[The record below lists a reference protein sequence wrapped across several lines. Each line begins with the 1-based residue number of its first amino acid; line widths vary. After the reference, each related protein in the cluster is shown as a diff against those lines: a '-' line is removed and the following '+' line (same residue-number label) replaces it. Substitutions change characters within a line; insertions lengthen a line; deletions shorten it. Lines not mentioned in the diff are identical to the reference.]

1 MRIAVGLPNTVPG
14 TPGPR
19 LTEWARRAEELGF
32 STLGTIGRL
41 VFPTYDEFQAL
52 TAAAAVTTRIRLFSN
67 VAIGPVYDRAFLAKW
82 AAGLDQISGGR
93 FVLGLGV
100 GWRDEDFI
108 VAGKAYKDRGRR
120 LDADIEYLQ
129 RAWRGELVAGATK
142 RLTPRPTNGEGVP
155 LAFGGTVPAS
165 FERAA
170 LYGIGWTAG
179 GVRPEDATAYFEMA
193 REAWSKAGRDG
204 APYLWALN
212 YFVLGAGGRETATT
226 YLSDYYGDRGPGM
239 AQGIPADAEAIRE
252 RADAFE
258 AVGADELVFVPV
270 SSDMAQLEL
279 LAEALGH
286 RLGRQLEG
294 ERMAVGS
301 GI

>member
-1 MRIAVGLPNTVPG
+1 MRIAVGLPNTIPG
-14 TPGPR
+14 TPGTR
-19 LTEWARRAEELGF
+19 LIEWARRAEELGF

-52 TAAAAVTTRIRLFSN
+52 TAAAAVTERIGLFSN

-108 VAGKAYKDRGRR
+108 VAGKEYRGRGRR
-120 LDADIEYLQ
+120 LDADVEYLQ
-129 RAWRGELVAGATK
+129 RAWRGELVEGATK

-170 LYGIGWTAG
+170 RSGIGWTAG
-179 GVRPEDATAYFEMA
+179 GVRPEDASGYFEMA
-193 REAWSKAGRDG
+193 REAWAAAGREG
-204 APYLWALN
+204 APHLWALN

-239 AQGIPADAEAIRE
+239 AQAIPADAAAIRQ

-270 SSDMAQLEL
+270 SSDMAELEL
-279 LAEALGH
+279 LAEALRD
-286 RLGRQLEG
+286 RLGRQLTAQD
-294 ERMAVGS
+294 RPVRS
-301 GI
+301 GV